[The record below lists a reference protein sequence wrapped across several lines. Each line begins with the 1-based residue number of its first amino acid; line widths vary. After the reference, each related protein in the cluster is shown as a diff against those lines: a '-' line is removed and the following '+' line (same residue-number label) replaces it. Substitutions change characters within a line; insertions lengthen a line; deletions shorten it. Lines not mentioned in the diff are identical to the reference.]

1 MPPNETAS
9 ETVKI
14 SSKPENILR
23 QNASKSMN
31 PLQHSVFHNGELPCD
46 AHVVVV
52 GGGISALVCAY
63 ELRKKGVSVIVLEA
77 SSQLGGNLQTHQYGE
92 FMCEAGAN
100 SFPSSSRELMLLLD
114 EIKLRPL
121 AASPAAKHR
130 YITIGS
136 TLVSVPMDPL
146 SFVLSPLLS
155 LNAKLR
161 LLQEPWIPQ
170 KQSDE
175 EESVEAFITRRM
187 GVQVHSRLIQPFLT
201 GIYAGDSSKLSA
213 QSVFPTLVNW
223 EREHGSIIKG
233 AFHSAFKKWTAH
245 SSDAKSKTKAAMQ
258 KNKHALLNFPEGMAQ
273 LIKVLS
279 HHVGHEAIRLNSA
292 VEQLN
297 YNPDAIHGKAWR
309 IQLTHGER
317 IEADAVV
324 LATPAYHASDLLWH
338 IAPEP
343 ARLLRQIEYAP
354 IQLVYQAFSLKDV
367 QKKRRGFGT
376 LRCWERPNPY
386 SEAWLASL
394 WTSSLFPERCAKNHV
409 LLSHFF
415 GGALHPKV
423 KLWDEARCIHEAS
436 QQSQWLLN
444 LRPKASSV
452 LNVVYPYM
460 KAIPQYHL
468 GHQARMENVEAG
480 LQEAFEGRLQL
491 AGNYVKGISL
501 NACVVTAQRV
511 AHQVLETL

>member
-1 MPPNETAS
+1 MTPREKIDMTTSSETA
-9 ETVKI
+9 
-14 SSKPENILR
+14 LR
-23 QNASKSMN
+23 LQGVKSMN
-31 PLQHSVFHNGELPCD
+31 PQQQPVFHHGELPCD

-63 ELRKKGVSVIVLEA
+63 ELRKKGVFVTLLEA

-92 FMCEAGAN
+92 FLCEAGAN

-121 AASPAAKHR
+121 AASPAAKNR
-130 YITIGS
+130 YITMGS
-136 TLVSVPMDPL
+136 TLVTVPMDPL

-155 LNAKLR
+155 LHAKCR
-161 LLQEPWIPQ
+161 LLQEPWIPK
-170 KQSDE
+170 KQDDQ

-187 GVQVHSRLIQPFLT
+187 GSQVHSRLVQPFLT

-213 QSVFPTLVNW
+213 QSVFPSLVNW
-223 EREHGSIIKG
+223 EREYGSIIKG
-233 AFHSAFKKWTAH
+233 AFQTALKKMTEKKATPR
-245 SSDAKSKTKAAMQ
+245 SKTKAAMQ

-297 YNPDAIHGKAWR
+297 YNPDAIHGKPWR
-309 IQLTHGER
+309 IQLTHGEK

-354 IQLVYQAFSLKDV
+354 IQLVYQAFAMKDV

-386 SEAWLASL
+386 SDAWLASL

-423 KLWDEARCIHEAS
+423 KLWDEARCIHEAR

-444 LRPKASSV
+444 LRPKAESV

-468 GHQARMENVEAG
+468 GHQDRMEAVESG
-480 LQEAFEGRLQL
+480 LEQAFEGKLQL
-491 AGNYVKGISL
+491 TGNYVKGISL

-511 AHQVLETL
+511 AHQILEVL